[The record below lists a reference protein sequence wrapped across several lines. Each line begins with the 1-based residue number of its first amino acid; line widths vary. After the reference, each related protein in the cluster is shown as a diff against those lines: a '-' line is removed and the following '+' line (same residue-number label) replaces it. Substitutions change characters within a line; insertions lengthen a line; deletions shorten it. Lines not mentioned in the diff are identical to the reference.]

1 METKVKDG
9 IKRYDYFEL
18 EEYLNNIKISDNVKY
33 HLEDIADGTYT
44 LFKHFDGFSDEEIDE
59 YSRRIEDYL
68 SLMNNQT
75 ERSNISSNELIENN
89 LIYNKNNI
97 TEEGIKK
104 IHQVLYPECPTEYRK
119 TENRMGSV
127 DRLGNEYVTGYGP
140 YAKDV
145 PKYMAEIIKI
155 FKDEY
160 SYDCSD
166 NPYVSSIILNLLIS
180 KIQPF
185 RDANKRTARFIQNLK
200 LTDRINEYY
209 GSELK
214 LCPVN
219 ISGRVLEFTPVFN
232 KRFNGVEFNLEKE
245 TNDAIN
251 AWLDF
256 HLNMVDDQLYF
267 LNNNIKQR
275 NSIYPLSLNNKH
287 YGFTNE
293 SINNGTEEIK
303 RRLH

>member
-1 METKVKDG
+1 MKDG

-18 EEYLNNIKISDNVKY
+18 QDYLHNIKISDDVKY
-33 HLEDIADGTYT
+33 HLDDITDSTNEFFNR
-44 LFKHFDGFSDEEIDE
+44 FKGFSDEEV
-59 YSRRIEDYL
+59 DYYL
-68 SLMNNQT
+68 LKTENYLLHMNKQN
-75 ERSNISSNELIENN
+75 ERSNINSKDLIDNN
-89 LIYNKNNI
+89 LVFNQDNI
-97 TEEGIKK
+97 SEDGIKR
-104 IHQVLYPECPTEYRK
+104 IHEVLYPECPSEYRD
-119 TENRMGSV
+119 TENRTGSV
-127 DRLGNEYVTGYGP
+127 DIYGNEYVTGFGP

-166 NPYVSSIILNLLIS
+166 NPYVASIILNLLIS

-185 RDANKRTARFIQNLK
+185 KDGNKRTARVIQNLK
-200 LTDRINEYY
+200 FTDKINEYY
-209 GSELK
+209 GSNLK
-214 LCPVN
+214 LSPVN
-219 ISGRVLEFTPVFN
+219 ISGRVLEYTPLFN
-232 KRFNGVEFNLEKE
+232 KRFNNVEFNLEKE

-251 AWLDF
+251 AWIDF

-275 NSIYPLSLNNKH
+275 NSIYQLTLNDKH
-287 YGFTNE
+287 YGFTDEN
-293 SINNGTEEIK
+293 INKGTEEIK